1 MERRG
6 YLIIKEAAVRYNT
19 SRGKLHRL
27 VKQGKV
33 RTAKDPRDERAT
45 LLRTDD
51 LDEFFEF
58 PKDLSDEVKMA
69 KTWVPSRIEGTG
81 RITREAADQMDA
93 LRMRISGGK
102 RSSVDSVDVIREE
115 REKRS
120 KHIMRVVYGE
130 DSEDDNSDVKE

>member
-27 VKQGKV
+27 VKQGRV

-51 LDEFFEF
+51 LDSVFEF
-58 PKDLSDEVKMA
+58 PQTGAEEMTYNTRQPA
-69 KTWVPSRIEGTG
+69 KIVATG
-81 RITREAADQMDA
+81 LTRELSDQMDA

-102 RSSVDSVDVIREE
+102 RLAQDSTEIIREE

-120 KHIMRVVYGE
+120 EHIMRVVFGE
-130 DSEDDNSDVKE
+130 DSEDQDSDREE

>member
-33 RTAKDPRDERAT
+33 RTAKDPLDERAT

-51 LDEFFEF
+51 LDDVFEF
-58 PKDLSDEVKMA
+58 PQKGAEEMTYNTRQPA
-69 KTWVPSRIEGTG
+69 RIVATG
-81 RITREAADQMDA
+81 LTRELADQMDA

-102 RSSVDSVDVIREE
+102 RSLVDSTDIIREE

-120 KHIMRVVYGE
+120 RHLDRVIRGE
-130 DSEDDNSDVKE
+130 YSDDTETSE

>member
-1 MERRG
+1 VERPG

-51 LDEFFEF
+51 LDNVFEF
-58 PKDLSDEVKMA
+58 PQKGVEEMSYNTRQPA
-69 KTWVPSRIEGTG
+69 RIVATG
-81 RITREAADQMDA
+81 LTLELVDQMDA
-93 LRMRISGGK
+93 LRMSINGG
-102 RSSVDSVDVIREE
+102 RRLSQDSTEIIREE

-120 KHIMRVVYGE
+120 RHIMRVVFGE
-130 DSEDDNSDVKE
+130 DFEDDDQDLED

>member
-6 YLIIKEAAVRYNT
+6 YLIIKEAAVRYDT

-27 VKQGKV
+27 VKQGRV

-51 LDEFFEF
+51 LDNVFEF
-58 PKDLSDEVKMA
+58 PRKRAEDMTYNTRQPDRIVATGLTRELSD
-69 KTWVPSRIEGTG
+69 
-81 RITREAADQMDA
+81 QLDA
-93 LRMRISGGK
+93 LRMRISRGK
-102 RSSVDSVDVIREE
+102 RSSVDSTDVIREE

-120 KHIMRVVYGE
+120 RHIDRVIRGDYSDDTE
-130 DSEDDNSDVKE
+130 SSE

>member
-45 LLRTDD
+45 LLQTED
-51 LDEFFEF
+51 LDKVFEF
-58 PKDLSDEVKMA
+58 PRKRAEEMTYNTRQPA
-69 KTWVPSRIEGTG
+69 RIVATG
-81 RITREAADQMDA
+81 LTQELADQMDA

-102 RSSVDSVDVIREE
+102 RSSVDSTDVIREE

-120 KHIMRVVYGE
+120 RHLDRVIRGE
-130 DSEDDNSDVKE
+130 YSDDTETSE

>member
-27 VKQGKV
+27 VKQGRV

-51 LDEFFEF
+51 LDNVFEF
-58 PKDLSDEVKMA
+58 PQKGAEEMTYNTRQPA
-69 KTWVPSRIEGTG
+69 RILATG
-81 RITREAADQMDA
+81 LTRELADQMDA

-102 RSSVDSVDVIREE
+102 RSSVDSTDIIRQE

-120 KHIMRVVYGE
+120 RHLDLVIRGE
-130 DSEDDNSDVKE
+130 YSDDTEPSE